1 MIYVAN
7 ISQYTPESTTI
18 YAFDSLLLG
27 HAYDVVVDVKSNVSS
42 GFLALR
48 NTPIAQN
55 IWLEISN
62 VTHIYNAISNND
74 LENTRIYI
82 DEANVE
88 ANVIPIYIHTI
99 IDTSLLPPGSLI
111 PNCRFDLYAEA
122 ENHKTKYETTTI
134 LSASS
139 THITFRMDELQ
150 ANTMYDTYYSLYIN
164 NPQLHPELL
173 YCTRA
178 HVYIGN
184 VSTILY

>member
-1 MIYVAN
+1 MIYVTN
-7 ISQYTPESTTI
+7 ISKYTPESTSI
-18 YAFDSLLLG
+18 YTFDSLVLG
-27 HAYDVVVDVKSNVSS
+27 HAYDVMVDVKSNVSS
-42 GFLALR
+42 GFLAIQ

-55 IWLEISN
+55 MWLQISN
-62 VTHIYNAISNND
+62 VNHIYDALSNND
-74 LENTRIYI
+74 LEYTRIYI
-82 DEANVE
+82 DEANVD
-88 ANVIPIYIHTI
+88 ANVIPIYIQTI

-111 PNCRFDLYAEA
+111 PNCRFDLYTES

-150 ANTMYDTYYSLYIN
+150 ANTMYDTYYSLYFN
-164 NPQLHPELL
+164 NPQLNPELL

-184 VSTILY
+184 VSTTSY